1 DVMLSKT
8 KIFILLVLFA
18 MMAAVPTLTEVFDEP
33 FYLAL
38 ASRILIFAIA
48 AMSLDL
54 ILGYGG
60 MVSFGHAAY
69 IGLGAYAVAIL
80 NYYDIDNGWLHLA
93 VAIVGSGFVAAII
106 GAISIRTGGLYF
118 IMITLAFTQMLFY
131 LGISLEE
138 YGGDDGIN
146 TYRSVFGDWIDLD
159 DNTVFYYVI
168 LFFLALCTLISWR
181 LVNSRFGMVIRGSHS
196 NERRMLAIG
205 YPVFRYRLVA
215 FIISGA
221 MCGVAGLLLANL
233 TEFVTPDFMRWQRS
247 GEIMIMVLLGG
258 MGTVFGPILGA
269 AVFLLLEDIL
279 AGITMHW
286 WIVFGPILLIVILFA
301 KKGLWGLV
309 PGREGTS
316 DD

>member
-1 DVMLSKT
+1 MLSKT
-8 KIFILLVLFA
+8 KIFVLLAMFA
-18 MMAAVPTLTEVFDEP
+18 LLIAVPPFLEWIDEP

-38 ASRILIFAIA
+38 ASRIMIFAIA
-48 AMSLDL
+48 ALSLDL

-80 NYYDIDNGWLHLA
+80 NYYDIDNGWLHLFAA
-93 VAIVGSGFVAAII
+93 VAGSAVVAAVI
-106 GAISIRTGGLYF
+106 GAISLRTGGLYF
-118 IMITLAFTQMLFY
+118 IMITLAFTQMLYF

-168 LFFLALCTLISWR
+168 VFFLALCTWIAWR
-181 LVNSRFGMVIRGSHS
+181 LVNSRFGMVIRGAYS
-196 NERRMLAIG
+196 NENRMLAIG
-205 YPVFRYRLVA
+205 FPVFRYRLVA

-221 MCGVAGLLLANL
+221 MCGVGGFLLANL

-258 MGTVFGPILGA
+258 MGSVFGSILGA
-269 AVFLLLEDIL
+269 AGYLLLEDIL

-286 WIVFGPILLIVILFA
+286 WIIFGPILVLIILFA
-301 KKGLWGLV
+301 KKGLWGLI
-309 PGREGTS
+309 PGREGVA

>member
-1 DVMLSKT
+1 MLNKV
-8 KIFILLVLFA
+8 KIAVLLGTFVALIIIPPILHA
-18 MMAAVPTLTEVFDEP
+18 IDQP

-38 ASRILIFAIA
+38 ASRIMIFAIA
-48 AMSLDL
+48 ALSLDL

-60 MVSFGHAAY
+60 LVSFGHAAY

-80 NYYDIDNGWLHLA
+80 NFYEIDNGYLHLF
-93 VAIVGSGFVAAII
+93 VAIVGSGIVAALI
-106 GAISIRTGGLYF
+106 GAISLRTGGLYF
-118 IMITLAFTQMLFY
+118 IMITLAFTQMLFF

-146 TYRSVFGDWIDLD
+146 TSRSVFGEWIDMD
-159 DNTVFYYVI
+159 DNTSLYYVI
-168 LFFLALCTLISWR
+168 LFLLVACTLISWR

-196 NERRMLAIG
+196 NEARMTAIG

-221 MCGVAGLLLANL
+221 ICGVAGFALANL
-233 TEFVTPDFMRWQRS
+233 TEFVTPSFMHWTRS

-258 MGTVFGPILGA
+258 MGSLFGSVLGA
-269 AVFLLLEDIL
+269 AAYLLLEDVL
-279 AGITMHW
+279 SGITQHW
-286 WIVFGPILLIVILFA
+286 WIIFGPTLVIIILFA
-301 KKGLWGLV
+301 KKGLWGLL
-309 PGREGTS
+309 PGREDMS

>member
-1 DVMLSKT
+1 MLSKT
-8 KIFILLVLFA
+8 KIGVILGMFVLL
-18 MMAAVPTLTEVFDEP
+18 AAVPLAVEYFDQP

-48 AMSLDL
+48 AISLDL

-80 NYYDIDNGWLHLA
+80 NYYDIDNGWLQLV
-93 VAIVGSGFVAAII
+93 VAIVGSGIVAAMI
-106 GAISIRTGGLYF
+106 GAISLRTGGLYF
-118 IMITLAFTQMLFY
+118 IMITLAFTQMLFF

-146 TYRSVFGDWIDLD
+146 TTRSVFGDWLDMD

-168 LFFLALCTLISWR
+168 LFFVALCTLVAWR

-205 YPVFRYRLVA
+205 FPVFRYRLAA
-215 FIISGA
+215 FVVSGA
-221 MCGVAGLLLANL
+221 MCGVAGFLLANL
-233 TEFVTPDFMRWQRS
+233 TEFVTPSFMHWTRS
-247 GEIMIMVLLGG
+247 GEIMIMVLMGG
-258 MGTVFGPILGA
+258 MGTVFGSILGA
-269 AVFLLLEDIL
+269 AGFLLLEDIL
-279 AGITMHW
+279 ASLTLHW
-286 WIVFGPILLIVILFA
+286 WIIFGPILVLLILFA
-301 KKGLWGLV
+301 KKGLWGLI
-309 PGREGTS
+309 PGREGLS